1 MSDRLGDLLVAQGV
15 VDAQQIGKALALQKT
30 RKIPLG
36 EALVSLGLATED
48 QVWRVLA
55 RQHKLPFV
63 DLVADAAKG
72 GKIRPDIVSAVPEA
86 VAAEQAETAMNNI
99 EALLASA
106 RMTKAHLVKLNY
118 YLTRPADAPTLAD
131 IRRSRRRRPAPRT
144 CSAGQSW
151 TDPNAAI

>member
-63 DLVADAAKG
+63 DLVADAA
-72 GKIRPDIVSAVPEA
+72 
-86 VAAEQAETAMNNI
+86 
-99 EALLASA
+99 
-106 RMTKAHLVKLNY
+106 
-118 YLTRPADAPTLAD
+118 
-131 IRRSRRRRPAPRT
+131 
-144 CSAGQSW
+144 
-151 TDPNAAI
+151 